1 MRIKDVVRTTQPCDY
16 TEGTVISADPLQ
28 IKIDDKRILTERNL
42 YLTNA
47 VKDHSV
53 DITVSWQT
61 VDDDYLHEGAMQH
74 THDGSPLV
82 GNLGAP
88 ITGQTGTTMNFDTTH
103 HHDIKGR
110 KKITV
115 HNGLTV
121 GETVLLLRKQ
131 GGGRYIV
138 IDRITSA
145 LTEGEWI

>member
-53 DITVSWQT
+53 DITVSWST
-61 VDDDYLHEGAMQH
+61 VKDEYLKATH
-74 THDGSPLV
+74 THGNGNDGNPTSS
-82 GNLGAP
+82 
-88 ITGQTGTTMNFDTTH
+88 TSDFDTKH